1 MCLRT
6 EASRPTAVELAR
18 ELLVTPQLCLARPLE
33 LGQDVADQVT
43 LIMGN
48 PRIGHMR
55 VESCPKGRVLCSMI
69 KIKKEERIC

>member
-6 EASRPTAVELAR
+6 EASRPTAVELAQ
-18 ELLVTPQLCLARPLE
+18 ELLETPQLCLARPLRQ
-33 LGQDVADQVT
+33 GQDVADQVA

-55 VESCPKGRVLCSMI
+55 VEACPKGKTLCSMI
-69 KIKKEERIC
+69 KIKEERIC